1 LKTLYLDSTTDWII
15 VQIWEMES
23 ENCIYN
29 FKKSCPREASYRIV
43 IEIQIALN
51 YCQITK
57 PDCIVVAKG
66 PGSFTGIRL
75 AVATARNLSQLW
87 KIPCLGLDTLEIYI
101 DYYRLKYKDK
111 NISVIIDGKMNKVF
125 VRLVN
130 GSNHSFTQDLSRDEL
145 MIQYPYLSNEDSIV
159 YTNTNLPFHKN
170 VNPLD
175 SDYPDLN
182 GSIKKIN
189 DMIVHKDL
197 ESDQYNY
204 KNLIP
209 NYMRGTYAN

>member
-1 LKTLYLDSTTDWII
+1 MDSSD
-15 VQIWEMES
+15 
-23 ENCIYN
+23 CIYS

-43 IEIQIALN
+43 LEIQNALQ
-51 YCQITK
+51 YCHLTK
-57 PDCIVVAKG
+57 PDWIVVAKG

-87 KIPCLGLDTLEIYI
+87 KIPCIGIDTLEIYT
-101 DYYRLKYKDK
+101 DYYKMKYKNK

-125 VRLVN
+125 IRLVN
-130 GSNHSFTQDLSRDEL
+130 KIDSSFTQDLPRENL
-145 MIQYPYLSNEDSIV
+145 LLEYPMLTGEETLIFS
-159 YTNTNLPFHKN
+159 NTNLPFHKN